1 MKALIIIAILITILS
16 IGISFYRSRNW
27 KKLLIS
33 LGLFTIILTLSGLG
47 NMTRSIV
54 PLFIAHFVLILFAW
68 GALILYILREKL
80 YWQVIISPIVT
91 IIIFL
96 ILERLIG
103 SGGY

>member
-1 MKALIIIAILITILS
+1 MKALIIIAIVITILS

-27 KKLLIS
+27 KKLFIS
-33 LGLFTIILTLSGLG
+33 LGLFTLILTLAGLG

-54 PLFIAHFVLILFAW
+54 PLFIAHFILILSAW
-68 GALILYILREKL
+68 GALILYILRDKI
-80 YWQVIISPIVT
+80 YWQVIVSPFVT

>member
-1 MKALIIIAILITILS
+1 MKALIIIAIVITILS

-33 LGLFTIILTLSGLG
+33 LGLFTLILTLAGLG

-54 PLFIAHFVLILFAW
+54 PLFIAHFVLILSAW
-68 GALILYILREKL
+68 GALILYILRDKI
-80 YWQVIISPIVT
+80 YWQVIVSPAVT

>member
-1 MKALIIIAILITILS
+1 MKALIIIAIVITILS

-33 LGLFTIILTLSGLG
+33 LGLFTLILTLAGLG

-54 PLFIAHFVLILFAW
+54 PLFIAHFVLILSAW
-68 GALILYILREKL
+68 GALILYILRDKI
-80 YWQVIISPIVT
+80 YWQVIVSPFVT

>member
-1 MKALIIIAILITILS
+1 MKALIIIAIVITILS

-33 LGLFTIILTLSGLG
+33 LGLFTLILTLAGLG

-54 PLFIAHFVLILFAW
+54 PLFIAHFILILSAW
-68 GALILYILREKL
+68 GALILYILRDKI
-80 YWQVIISPIVT
+80 YWQVIVSPFVT